1 MFCNEDHQTQYTPRL
16 AEVMTE
22 ELEHTEP
29 VEAVSCGNRLDNTHP
44 PGEQELYHWDMVYT
58 GSLSM

>member
-1 MFCNEDHQTQYTPRL
+1 
-16 AEVMTE
+16 MTG

-29 VEAVSCGNRLDNTHP
+29 VEAVSCGNMLDNTHP
-44 PGEQELYHWDMVYT
+44 PDEQEWYHWDMVYT